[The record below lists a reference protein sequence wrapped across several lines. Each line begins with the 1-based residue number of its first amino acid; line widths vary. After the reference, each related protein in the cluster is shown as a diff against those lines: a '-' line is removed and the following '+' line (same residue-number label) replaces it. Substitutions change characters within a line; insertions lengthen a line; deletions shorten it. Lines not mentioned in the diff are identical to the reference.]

1 MEASGER
8 LVPPRRGPGGLWGQI
23 LETFSISYGSR
34 GGPGFLGIGVGDGY
48 NPVLGPGGNL
58 KEGEQHLAPA
68 GLTTKH
74 LRSKQLSI

>member
-8 LVPPRRGPGGLWGQI
+8 LVPSRRSPGGLWQI

-34 GGPGFLGIGVGDGY
+34 GEPGAEGTRVFGGKEV
-48 NPVLGPGGNL
+48 VLGTGGNL